1 MSINVLMTVPT
12 GPGVGLTSVSVGLVR
27 ALEQQGLKA
36 SFFKPIAQPQP
47 GDKGPDKST
56 AMVAQGSTL
65 TPAEPIPL
73 HEAERYLYNDNI
85 DELMEEIV
93 GRFQASVEP
102 DSTVIVEGLAQI
114 AGHPYATRLNKAI
127 ARTLDAGLVLVTA
140 PNNMRVNELEHH
152 VEIAAGSYGG
162 IKANDV
168 IGCILN
174 KTTPGSLGVKSY
186 GDLFAQRG
194 IFKRNFSLLGQIPK
208 ADELTYPRVKDVAD
222 FLGAR
227 IINAGEIESRRVQSY
242 TLCARGV
249 ENMLEALRPGVLVFT
264 PGDRTDIIMATA
276 IAALNDIKIAALVV
290 TGGYQPSEALMA
302 LCGKAMAKGLPV
314 LSVESNSWETV
325 INMQSFNQEIPLDD
339 KERVLIG
346 ERAHCSLYR
355 SRLDQL
361 FCLEP
366 RRKKTVS
373 SSVPIPFD

>member
-1 MSINVLMTVPT
+1 MPINVLMTVPT

-162 IKANDV
+162 LKASDV

-186 GDLFAQRG
+186 GDLFAQRP
-194 IFKRNFSLLGQIPK
+194 IQTKF
-208 ADELTYPRVKDVAD
+208 
-222 FLGAR
+222 
-227 IINAGEIESRRVQSY
+227 QS
-242 TLCARGV
+242 TW
-249 ENMLEALRPGVLVFT
+249 P
-264 PGDRTDIIMATA
+264 
-276 IAALNDIKIAALVV
+276 
-290 TGGYQPSEALMA
+290 
-302 LCGKAMAKGLPV
+302 
-314 LSVESNSWETV
+314 NS
-325 INMQSFNQEIPLDD
+325 SG
-339 KERVLIG
+339 R
-346 ERAHCSLYR
+346 
-355 SRLDQL
+355 
-361 FCLEP
+361 
-366 RRKKTVS
+366 
-373 SSVPIPFD
+373 